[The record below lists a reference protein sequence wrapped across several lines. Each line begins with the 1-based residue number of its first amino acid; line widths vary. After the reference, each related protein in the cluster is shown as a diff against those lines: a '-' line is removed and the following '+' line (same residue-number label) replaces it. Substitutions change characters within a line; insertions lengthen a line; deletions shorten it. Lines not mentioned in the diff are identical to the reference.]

1 MKVLLVVKGLDL
13 GGIERMVVQLA
24 SGLRERDVDAEVAVF
39 NGQRRQ
45 LFGELEAAGVPVH
58 VVGASDRLSPK
69 SVLALR
75 SVIKRHGPFDVVHA
89 HGPLPAVVAR
99 LAVRRSAVVLSTSHT
114 LWSGLH
120 PLTRAAWRS
129 TVRFDHQPLAVSAA
143 VAESLPRSRGGRAR
157 VIPHGIDLPQIERII
172 ADRGPRSD
180 GVVRAICVAS
190 HRDVKNYPNLL
201 EAVRQAHEA
210 VPSLRLLAVGDGPSR
225 PYHEQLAGELG
236 LAEVVEFRA
245 ATTEVLSLM
254 AASDVL
260 VVASDFEGQPIVVSE
275 AMALGVPVVATA
287 VGRVPELVSP
297 ASGRVVPPRDPA
309 ALAAAL
315 VQVASD
321 EELRARLGAAASAA
335 ASSWSLDD
343 VVDAHLELYQ
353 RLVTVRAAMTRRG
366 GDSTAGG
373 QRPER

>member
-1 MKVLLVVKGLDL
+1 
-13 GGIERMVVQLA
+13 
-24 SGLRERDVDAEVAVF
+24 
-39 NGQRRQ
+39 
-45 LFGELEAAGVPVH
+45 
-58 VVGASDRLSPK
+58 
-69 SVLALR
+69 
-75 SVIKRHGPFDVVHA
+75 
-89 HGPLPAVVAR
+89 
-99 LAVRRSAVVLSTSHT
+99 
-114 LWSGLH
+114 
-120 PLTRAAWRS
+120 
-129 TVRFDHQPLAVSAA
+129 
-143 VAESLPRSRGGRAR
+143 
-157 VIPHGIDLPQIERII
+157 
-172 ADRGPRSD
+172 
-180 GVVRAICVAS
+180 
-190 HRDVKNYPNLL
+190 
-201 EAVRQAHEA
+201 
-210 VPSLRLLAVGDGPSR
+210 
-225 PYHEQLAGELG
+225 
-236 LAEVVEFRA
+236 VEFRA